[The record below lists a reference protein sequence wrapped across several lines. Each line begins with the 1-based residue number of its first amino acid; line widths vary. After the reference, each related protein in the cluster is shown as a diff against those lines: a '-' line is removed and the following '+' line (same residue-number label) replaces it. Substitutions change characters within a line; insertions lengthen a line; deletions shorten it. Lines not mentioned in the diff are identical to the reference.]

1 MTGGCIPNT
10 VRPGGNSTK
19 CIYNWY
25 DDTMGH
31 GTHTSGTIGA
41 MRNGKGIIGVSAE
54 GAQIYQ

>member
-1 MTGGCIPNT
+1 MRRN
-10 VRPGGNSTK
+10 GNATK
-19 CIYNWY
+19 CIYNWW

-41 MRNGKGIIGVSAE
+41 MRNGKGIYGVSAE